1 MICRLRTN
9 QQENQLSGNI
19 KVTDVKIVNLR
30 TVKHVGKIEP
40 AWSPG
45 SQMSFDVGGGSYTE
59 VHTDAGITGIGPGMS
74 PLLLDGVKEYLLGR
88 SAFAVEDHAAALNYY
103 VQNMH
108 YQGIAGVDMA
118 LWDIIGKAANLPLY
132 KLWGGE
138 KEKIIPYASM
148 VVLSTPE
155 ERAEQARSLKEEGW
169 QAMKLRLHNEIIS
182 DDIKIVE
189 AVRNAVG
196 NDFTIMVDANQ
207 AQSSGTW
214 QPGVMWNF
222 QRAYDTAIELQ
233 DLDVFWLEEPLA
245 RYNFEGLSEL
255 SAKVEMRIAGGE
267 NNPGLNEFVQMC
279 EMDTYQMLQP
289 ESMVMNGMTNLR
301 KVGVLAE
308 LHNKELV
315 PHHGGG
321 NIGVIAHQHLVA
333 SWRHAPFM
341 ELLHDPPIG
350 HYKNKFSMFTNAP
363 EVDSNGYMPLPT
375 EPGIGLEID
384 PDLIIKD

>member
-1 MICRLRTN
+1 MG
-9 QQENQLSGNI
+9 GNI

-45 SQMSFDVGGGSYTE
+45 SDMSFDIGGGSFTE
-59 VHTDAGITGIGPGMS
+59 VHTDAGVTGIGPGMH
-74 PLLLDGVKEYLLGR
+74 PMFVDAVKEYLVGR
-88 SAFAVEDHAAALNYY
+88 SAFAVEDHAVALNYY
-103 VQNMH
+103 VPNLH
-108 YQGIAGVDMA
+108 YQGTAGVDMA

-132 KLWGGE
+132 KLWGGY

-148 VVLSTPE
+148 VALSTPK
-155 ERAEQARSLKEEGW
+155 ERAEQALSLKEQGW
-169 QAMKLRLHNEIIS
+169 QAMKIRIHNESIA

-189 AVRNAVG
+189 AVRDAVG
-196 NDFTIMVDANQ
+196 QDFTIMVDANQ

-222 QRAYDTAIELQ
+222 KRAYETAVELQ
-233 DLDVFWLEEPLA
+233 DLDVYWLEEPLN
-245 RYNFEGLSEL
+245 RYDFEGLSEL
-255 SAKVEMRIAGGE
+255 NAKVEMRIAGGE
-267 NNPGLNEFVQMC
+267 NNPGLHEFVQMC
-279 EMDTYQMLQP
+279 EMDTYKLLQP

-301 KVGVLAE
+301 KIGNLAE
-308 LHNKELV
+308 LHGKEIV

-321 NIGVIAHQHLVA
+321 SIGVIAHQHLVA

-350 HYKNKFSMFTNAP
+350 HYKNKFSIMANAP
-363 EVDSNGYMPLPT
+363 EVDSGGFMPLPT
-375 EPGIGLEID
+375 GPGIGIEID
-384 PDLIIKD
+384 PDLIIND

>member
-1 MICRLRTN
+1 MICRLWAN

-30 TVKHVGKIEP
+30 KIKHVGNIEP

-45 SQMSFDVGGGSYTE
+45 REMSFDIGGGAFTE
-59 VHTDAGITGIGPGMS
+59 VHTDAGITGIGPAMH
-74 PLLLDGVKEYLLGR
+74 PMFIDDVKEYLVGR

-103 VQNMH
+103 VPALH

-118 LWDIIGKAANLPLY
+118 LWDIIGKAAGLPLY

-148 VVLSTPE
+148 VALSTPE
-155 ERAEQARSLKEEGW
+155 ERAEQARSLQSDGF
-169 QAMKLRLHNEIIS
+169 QAMKLRLHHESIN
-182 DDIKIVE
+182 DDIRTVE
-189 AVRNAVG
+189 EVRSAVG
-196 NDFTIMVDANQ
+196 DDFTIMVDANQ
-207 AQSSGTW
+207 AQSSANW
-214 QPGVMWNF
+214 QPGVQWDF
-222 QRAYDTAIELQ
+222 KRAYETAVELQ
-233 DLDVFWLEEPLA
+233 DLGVFWLEEPLK
-245 RYNFEGLSEL
+245 RHNFEGLAEL
-255 SAKVEMRIAGGE
+255 NAKVEMRIAGGE
-267 NNPGLNEFVQMC
+267 NNPGMHEFVQMC
-279 EMDTYQMLQP
+279 EQDVYSLLQP

-301 KVGVLAE
+301 KIGVLAE
-308 LHNKELV
+308 LYGKELV

-350 HYKNKFSMFTNAP
+350 HYKNKFSIFANAP
-363 EVDSNGYMPLPT
+363 EVDSEGFMPLPT
-375 EPGIGLEID
+375 GPGIGLEID

>member
-1 MICRLRTN
+1 MN
-9 QQENQLSGNI
+9 KQENQLSGNI
-19 KVTDVKIVNLR
+19 KVTDVKVVNLR

-45 SQMSFDVGGGSYTE
+45 SDMSFDIGGGSFTE
-59 VHTDAGITGIGPGMS
+59 VHTDAGITGIGPGMH
-74 PLLLDGVKEYLLGR
+74 PMFVDPVKEYLVDR
-88 SAFAVEDHAAALNYY
+88 SAFAVEDHSAALNYY
-103 VQNMH
+103 VPNLH
-108 YQGIAGVDMA
+108 YQGTAGVDMA

-148 VVLSTPE
+148 VALSTPE
-155 ERAEQARSLKEEGW
+155 ERAEQASSLAEQGW
-169 QAMKLRLHNEIIS
+169 QAMKLRIHNESIA

-189 AVRNAVG
+189 AVRDAVG
-196 NDFTIMVDANQ
+196 KDFTIMVDANQ

-214 QPGVMWNF
+214 QPGVMWDF
-222 QRAYDTAIELQ
+222 KRAYETAVELQ
-233 DLDVFWLEEPLA
+233 DLNVYWLEEPLK
-245 RYNFEGLSEL
+245 RYDFEGLAEL
-255 SAKVEMRIAGGE
+255 NAKVEMRISGGE
-267 NNPGLNEFVQMC
+267 NNPGLHEFVQMC
-279 EMDTYQMLQP
+279 EMDTYKLLQP

-301 KVGVLAE
+301 KIGNLAE
-308 LHNKELV
+308 LHGKEIV

-350 HYKNKFSMFTNAP
+350 HYKNKFSIMANAP
-363 EVDSNGYMPLPT
+363 EVDSEGFMPLPT
-375 EPGIGLEID
+375 APGIGIEID
-384 PDLIIKD
+384 PDLIIND

>member
-1 MICRLRTN
+1 MICQLRTN

-19 KVTDVKIVNLR
+19 KVTDVKIINLR
-30 TVKHVGKIEP
+30 TVKHVGKLEP

-45 SQMSFDVGGGSYTE
+45 RQMSFDIGGGSFTE

-74 PLLLDGVKEYLLGR
+74 PLLLDAVKQYLVGR
-88 SAFAVEDHAAALNYY
+88 SAFAVEDHSAALNYY
-103 VQNMH
+103 VPNMH
-108 YQGIAGVDMA
+108 YQGVAGVDMA

-155 ERAEQARSLKEEGW
+155 ERAEQARSLKDEGW
-169 QAMKLRLHNEIIS
+169 QAMKLRLHNETIS

-189 AVRNAVG
+189 AVREAVG
-196 NDFTIMVDANQ
+196 DDFTIMVDANQ

-214 QPGVMWNF
+214 QPGVMWNLK
-222 QRAYDTAIELQ
+222 RAYETAIELQ
-233 DLDVFWLEEPLA
+233 DLDVYWLEEPLA
-245 RYNFEGLSEL
+245 RYNFEGLAEL

-279 EMDTYQMLQP
+279 EMDTYKMLQP

-308 LHNKELV
+308 LHNLELV

-341 ELLHDPPIG
+341 ELLHDPSIG

-363 EVDSNGYMPLPT
+363 EVDSDGYMPLPT
-375 EPGIGLEID
+375 GPGIGLEID
-384 PDLIIKD
+384 PNLILND